1 MTAVAELLAD
11 RPRDGVLLLTINR
24 PKVRN
29 AFSNAFLTQLAD
41 TFRAA
46 QDDGSVRCVVITGLP
61 DIFAAGSDIN
71 ELKTRP
77 MWGGVADRRFAD
89 WDSVEAFSKPVIAAV
104 NGYAL
109 GGGCELAMLAD
120 FIVAGDSA
128 KFGLPELKLGLIPG
142 LGGTQRLVRA
152 VGKPLAMKLILTAEF
167 IDAPTA
173 LAAGLVAEVVPA
185 AETIPRALDLACKV
199 AEMAPL
205 AAWAAKEAVNQA
217 FESSLSAGL
226 TFERKSTVQLYPSED
241 KHEGIA
247 AFLEKRKPVFK
258 GR

>member
-1 MTAVAELLAD
+1 MSEPAELLVE
-11 RPRDGVLLLTINR
+11 RPQDGVLLLTINR

-29 AFSNAFLTQLAD
+29 AFSNSFLTLLAD

-46 QDDGSVRCVVITGLP
+46 QTDAGVRCVVITGGP

-77 MWGGVADRRFAD
+77 MWGGVADQRFND

-120 FIVAGDSA
+120 FVIAGDSA

-185 AETIPRALDLACKV
+185 AQTIPRALELAGKV

-205 AAWAAKEAVNQA
+205 AAWAAKEAINQA
-217 FESSLSAGL
+217 FETTLSAGL
-226 TFERKSTVQLYPSED
+226 LFERKSTVQLYPSED
-241 KHEGIA
+241 KQEGLN

-258 GR
+258 GK

>member
-1 MTAVAELLAD
+1 MTLTPELVVD
-11 RPRDGVLLLTINR
+11 RPQDGVLLLTINR

-29 AFSNAFLTQLAD
+29 AFSNSFLTLLAD

-46 QDDGSVRCVVITGLP
+46 QGDERVRCVVITGGP

-71 ELKTRP
+71 ELRTRP
-77 MWGGVADRRFAD
+77 MWGGVADKRFAD
-89 WDSVEAFSKPVIAAV
+89 WDLVEDFPKPLIAAV

-120 FIVAGDSA
+120 FVIAGDSA

-185 AETIPRALDLACKV
+185 AQTISRALELAGKV
-199 AEMAPL
+199 AGMAPL
-205 AAWAAKEAVNQA
+205 AAWAAKEAINQA
-217 FESSLSAGL
+217 FETTLSSGL
-226 TFERKSTVQLYPSED
+226 LFERKSTVQLYPSED
-241 KHEGIA
+241 KQEGIK
-247 AFLEKRKPVFK
+247 AFLEKRPPVFK
-258 GR
+258 GK

>member
-1 MTAVAELLAD
+1 MTLTPELVVD
-11 RPRDGVLLLTINR
+11 RPQDGVLLLTINR

-29 AFSNAFLTQLAD
+29 AFSNSFLTLLAD

-46 QDDGSVRCVVITGLP
+46 QGDERVRCVVITGGP

-71 ELKTRP
+71 ELRTRP
-77 MWGGVADRRFAD
+77 MWGGVADQRFAD
-89 WDSVEAFSKPVIAAV
+89 WDLVEAFPKPLIAAV

-120 FIVAGDSA
+120 FVIAGDSA

-185 AETIPRALDLACKV
+185 AQTIPRALELAGKV
-199 AEMAPL
+199 AAMAPL
-205 AAWAAKEAVNQA
+205 AAWAAKEAINQA
-217 FESSLSAGL
+217 FETTLSSGL
-226 TFERKSTVQLYPSED
+226 LFERKSTVQLYPSED
-241 KHEGIA
+241 KQEGIK
-247 AFLEKRKPVFK
+247 AFLEKRAPVFK
-258 GR
+258 GK

>member
-1 MTAVAELLAD
+1 MSQTAELVVD
-11 RPRDGVLLLTINR
+11 RPQDGVLLLTINR

-29 AFSNAFLTQLAD
+29 AFSNSFLTLLAD

-46 QDDGSVRCVVITGLP
+46 QGDERVRCVVITGGP

-77 MWGGVADRRFAD
+77 MWGGVADQRFSD

-120 FIVAGDSA
+120 FVIAGDSA

-185 AETIPRALDLACKV
+185 AQTIPRAVELAGKV
-199 AEMAPL
+199 AGMAPL
-205 AAWAAKEAVNQA
+205 AAWAAKEAINQA
-217 FESSLSAGL
+217 FETSLSAGL
-226 TFERKSTVQLYPSED
+226 LFERKSTVQLYPSED
-241 KHEGIA
+241 KQEGIS

-258 GR
+258 GK